1 VINTLKIVDEHRK
14 DNPIIVFDG
23 YCNFCSGSVMFII
36 RRDPG
41 LNFRFTAS
49 QAEAG
54 RRILEDYNLAELA
67 EHSLILIK
75 NERIYYKSGAALRI
89 ARQLHGLWPL
99 FYGFIVVPGIIRD
112 LIYDFLAR
120 NRYRLYGKRAECFL
134 PGEDIPERFL

>member
-1 VINTLKIVDEHRK
+1 
-14 DNPIIVFDG
+14 
-23 YCNFCSGSVMFII
+23 MFII

-75 NERIYYKSGAALRI
+75 NGRIYYKSEAALRI

-99 FYGFIVVPGIIRD
+99 FYGLILIPGVIRD
-112 LIYDFLAR
+112 LVYDFMAR
-120 NRYRLYGKRAECFL
+120 NRYRLYGKREECFL
-134 PGEDIPERFL
+134 PAEGIRERFL